1 MRKPRTDWAVTIC
14 VPLVAALVVVPSTQP
29 ARGEA
34 RAEASCGFLSQSTVP
49 AQRRTAIARGFN
61 LPGWLDGANTRRP
74 DPAMLETLHRR
85 GFTHVRLPVTP
96 ERLMPEF
103 SAEPDI
109 ARDRLELDAAI
120 DRLMAIGFAVS
131 LDLHPGSRLER
142 MHVAE
147 PERAFGLLD
156 ALWRQLS
163 RRYAGRP
170 ADRLFFEVLNEPA
183 VSRSLWEQQGPR
195 LAQTIRNSAPQ
206 HTIVFGGTN
215 FQRIDALPPT
225 PLLKLPNVIYAVHF
239 YAPMVFTHQG
249 LDWSD
254 DPLRYLHGVPFPSS
268 LSDPVIERLLREL
281 RVTNRD
287 QTADRLDQE
296 LRQPWDL
303 SRIAAEMRRAAA
315 WGRQH
320 GVPVVLN
327 EFGVLAWKAPAVDR
341 LRWLEAVRRSAEQ
354 ACIGWT
360 HWDYADAFGFV
371 RRVGDREIADEAVL
385 RALLAE

>member
-1 MRKPRTDWAVTIC
+1 
-14 VPLVAALVVVPSTQP
+14 
-29 ARGEA
+29 
-34 RAEASCGFLSQSTVP
+34 
-49 AQRRTAIARGFN
+49 
-61 LPGWLDGANTRRP
+61 
-74 DPAMLETLHRR
+74 
-85 GFTHVRLPVTP
+85 
-96 ERLMPEF
+96 MPEF

-109 ARDRLELDAAI
+109 ARDRAELDAAI
-120 DRLMAIGFAVS
+120 DRLIAIGFAIS

-147 PERAFGLLD
+147 PERAFELLD

-183 VSRSLWEQQGPR
+183 VNHSLWEQQGPR
-195 LAQTIRNSAPQ
+195 LAQTIRNGAPH
-206 HTIVFGGTN
+206 HTIIFGGTN

-225 PLLKLPNVIYAVHF
+225 PLLKMPNIIYAVHF

-249 LDWSD
+249 LDWSA
-254 DPLRYLHGVPFPSS
+254 DPLRYLHDVPFPAS
-268 LSDPVIERLLREL
+268 LADPMIERLLREL
-281 RVTNRD
+281 RATNHEQSAD
-287 QTADRLDQE
+287 QLKRE
-296 LRQPWDL
+296 LSQPWDL
-303 SRIAAEMRRAAA
+303 KRVAAEMRRAGDWA
-315 WGRQH
+315 RQH

-327 EFGVLAWKAPAVDR
+327 EFGVLAWKAPRDDR

-371 RRVGDREIADEAVL
+371 HRVGDREIADEAVL